1 MESAITDAPM
11 PSPASADWNDFSR
24 CPEPLQAQ
32 VYTEDAGCC
41 CFLSAPR
48 LAFHFTEDQ
57 YLPISLKFCKGISH
71 TEMVPICDLHFV
83 NSKLSRTVWAMG
95 ITRMATPPQGLVASG
110 SLWLTGPWLP
120 PSYLFL
126 QFQQHLFPATL
137 HLVIPTILPFAP
149 SLVTS
154 EGITLS

>member
-1 MESAITDAPM
+1 M
-11 PSPASADWNDFSR
+11 PQCHPLPQQIWNDFSR
-24 CPEPLQAQ
+24 CPESLQAQ
-32 VYTEDAGCC
+32 VYTEGVGCC

-83 NSKLSRTVWAMG
+83 NSQLSRTVWAMG
-95 ITRMATPPQGLVASG
+95 ITRMSTPPQGLVANR
-110 SLWLTGPWLP
+110 SLITTFLP
-120 PSYLFL
+120 LPSVST
-126 QFQQHLFPATL
+126 TL
-137 HLVIPTILPFAP
+137 VLSYSVLSHSYNLALCTQPGI
-149 SLVTS
+149 TS

>member
-1 MESAITDAPM
+1 M
-11 PSPASADWNDFSR
+11 PQCHPLPQQTWTDFSR

-32 VYTEDAGCC
+32 VYTEDVGCC
-41 CFLSAPR
+41 CFLSTPR

-57 YLPISLKFCKGISH
+57 YLPVSLKFCKGISH
-71 TEMVPICDLHFV
+71 TEKVPICDLHFV
-83 NSKLSRTVWAMG
+83 NSQPSRTVWAMG

-120 PSYLFL
+120 LSYLFL

-137 HLVIPTILPFAP
+137 YSVIPTILPFAP

-154 EGITLS
+154 VGITLS

>member
-32 VYTEDAGCC
+32 AYTEDAGCC

-95 ITRMATPPQGLVASG
+95 ITRMATPPQA
-110 SLWLTGPWLP
+110 LW
-120 PSYLFL
+120 
-126 QFQQHLFPATL
+126 HLA
-137 HLVIPTILPFAP
+137 AC
-149 SLVTS
+149 
-154 EGITLS
+154 G